1 MLSFFTRIYLH
12 AALLFVPILFT
23 CCTNKV
29 TCHEISGRWTNHEGQ
44 EFLFQEGGKAMWLT
58 RFGSQY
64 DTVLFEYYLNC
75 NADPAAIDLKHFYTG
90 PFSGKTLFGILEWTS
105 DTSFRM
111 QYEPGLS
118 AEVRPEK
125 FNGEEVMRFSPAR

>member
-1 MLSFFTRIYLH
+1 
-12 AALLFVPILFT
+12 
-23 CCTNKV
+23 
-29 TCHEISGRWTNHEGQ
+29 
-44 EFLFQEGGKAMWLT
+44 MWLT

-75 NADPAAIDLKHFYTG
+75 GPDPATIDLSHFYTG

-111 QYEPGLS
+111 QYEPGMD

-125 FNGEEVMRFSPAR
+125 FDGEEVMRFSPAR